1 MDMSRKSSLIAGE
14 ILDHL
19 HLGQVVFS
27 EICQELEKRDGEPSS
42 LFVQD
47 GDEVLQV
54 TLGLIQRRTKGGH
67 YVRMC
72 A

>member
-1 MDMSRKSSLIAGE
+1 MDMTRKSSLIAGE

-19 HLGQVVFS
+19 HLGQVVFTAT
-27 EICQELEKRDGEPSS
+27 CQELERLDGEPSS

-47 GDEVLQV
+47 GDEVKQV

-67 YVRMC
+67 YIRMM